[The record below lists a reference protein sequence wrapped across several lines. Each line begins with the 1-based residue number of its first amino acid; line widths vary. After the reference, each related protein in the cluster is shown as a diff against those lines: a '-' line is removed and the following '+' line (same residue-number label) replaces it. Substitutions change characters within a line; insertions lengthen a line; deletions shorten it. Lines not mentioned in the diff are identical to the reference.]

1 MANFCDENN
10 EETKDDKM
18 SAGLQ
23 MKLLE
28 KRKILIAEAVDSKT
42 AHRVIAE
49 LLYMKALDSE
59 KPVEIYVN
67 SPGGEISSGMAIY
80 DMIRHI
86 DVPVTIIAT
95 GLCASIATI
104 IFVAVPKP
112 MRKSLPNTRFL
123 IHQPLA
129 GFKGTATELSIHAN
143 EILRTRKHINGLL
156 SEACDQPIEKI
167 DKDTNRDY
175 WMTAEDAL
183 EYGLVGEITK

>member
-10 EETKDDKM
+10 EEKKDEKIGA
-18 SAGLQ
+18 SLQ
-23 MKLLE
+23 TKLLE
-28 KRKILIAEAVDSKT
+28 NRKILIAEAVDSKT

-59 KPVEIYVN
+59 KAIEIYVN

-86 DVPVTIIAT
+86 GVPVTIIAT

-104 IFVAVPKP
+104 IFVAVPRP

-129 GFKGTATELSIHAN
+129 GFKGTATELEIHAN

-156 SEACDQPIEKI
+156 SKACDQPIEKI

-175 WMTAEDAL
+175 WMTAEDAV
-183 EYGLVGEITK
+183 EYGLAGEIMQ

>member
-1 MANFCDENN
+1 MTYFCDENN
-10 EETKDDKM
+10 EEKKDGKLG
-18 SAGLQ
+18 SGLQ
-23 MKLLE
+23 AKLLE
-28 KRKILIAEAVDSKT
+28 DRKIIIAEGVDSKT
-42 AHRVIAE
+42 AHRVMAE

-59 KPVEIYVN
+59 KAIEIYIN

-86 DVPVTIIAT
+86 GIPVTTIAT

-104 IFVAVPKP
+104 IYVAVPKD

-129 GFKGTATELSIHAN
+129 GFKGTATELEIHAN
-143 EILRTRKHINGLL
+143 EILRTRRHVNQIL
-156 SEACDQPIEKI
+156 SKACDQPIEKI

-175 WMTAEDAL
+175 WMTAEDAV
-183 EYGLVGEITK
+183 EYGLAGEIMQ